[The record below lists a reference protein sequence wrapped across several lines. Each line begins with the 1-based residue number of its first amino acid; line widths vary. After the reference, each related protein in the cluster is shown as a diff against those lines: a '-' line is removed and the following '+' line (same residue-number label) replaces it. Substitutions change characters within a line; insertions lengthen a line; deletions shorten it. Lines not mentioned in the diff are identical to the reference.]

1 MPDSPEIADASD
13 CLNLLRSELQAMTPR
28 AFETMVGRLA
38 EHLLDVRFS
47 QARSGFQEG
56 GDTGSVGREGR
67 RLRIEAKRYSSNFD
81 ARDILGGFH
90 QAINRDPT
98 MEAWIAA
105 ATRDIPEQLANALEL
120 AGHKEGVPVLSV
132 DFPDATDPPLA
143 ALCTANPEIVVE
155 LAGKKAGDLCS
166 TLRPVLVQA
175 LERLRREFEEW
186 QIGFEWIR
194 SLAADDCAEIWHS
207 KRRALAAFGQDVAGG
222 DGRPFVRRKGP
233 EDALTDWWVDT
244 KVADAPFVALG
255 QGGHGKTWTALSWTV
270 DSIDCLPIVLTLPAR
285 SIVDGARFDE
295 GRILGLLG
303 ERLATLTRVRN
314 GLHWARRVER
324 FLARPMDEGPAI
336 LLLVDGLNENPQVDW
351 IALFQVLQDKPF
363 SGRVRAIATC
373 RPQFFSGRLGNLR
386 RLVSQGCTTTV
397 DRFTVSPG
405 GELDRMLAAFNL
417 TQAKLHPDLIEL
429 ARVPRLFPLVV
440 RLHERLADAGRITIH
455 RLLWEYGRDVFGE
468 RSGRSFSEIEWRE
481 WLAEI
486 ARCERTGQRP
496 RTIGEL
502 SSTTARADLEPSE
515 VSARLSDI
523 IEGNFTIAGS
533 SDDLLSPDI
542 VAHALG
548 AGLLTHLERLN
559 RETASNLQAELDEWL
574 DPIADLEERG
584 ELLRAA
590 CSIMAERDQGTP
602 PEIAGLLVAA
612 WLQSQNLPDGH
623 AAEATRLGIDLTE
636 GFLLAIEKS
645 SASSH
650 ALARSIA
657 TQAIRAIPSASKET
671 YRQIVDAGARWMS
684 RVSLDVSPKHEG
696 HEQMDAERSKRF
708 MDRVG
713 SDQPGNLTV
722 LGCALELEKRVDI
735 ELQQTIATLLDGRP
749 LAGAVGTFL
758 PAAIAAAIRHRY
770 EVWEDLKWLCLLNE
784 VDPDETAAA
793 LRLLADDVSERTTE
807 EGVNPLLPRRVAAL
821 LMRLSGMEEDEG
833 PASDMD
839 PGIDRF
845 WNYED
850 DYLNDP
856 GKSLFRLE
864 RRHAAAALAD
874 RSIPLRNRIQKGHD
888 FILDPTFELPPE
900 FVKDVKIA
908 ATAFD
913 MSKVDVGRS
922 RTSEDIS
929 FATLQPAVAR
939 CDPASL
945 ADMYGRKLMGYA
957 DRPVETFDASAWS
970 ATDPAL
976 LVDREMAEGCQ
987 NLRERSKGAPS
998 YNSTS
1003 PSSLLLAEI
1012 IPLAPAEQLTHVL
1025 AADLEWILL
1034 DFENVLR
1041 EVGATDIDALLD
1053 ANRDEPQRLKNLL
1066 CLLSS
1071 ADVSDLN
1078 DSAWSLIEE
1087 LAFDQAFDAR
1097 GCAFMILNRVD
1108 PERFGRQLLAADWN
1122 WLSEDHDLCRHYG
1135 SDAVITAGGQLI
1147 FEDIAPRIHPTLLAR
1162 AVRKRGG
1169 SRSEAQ
1175 LAADIFDSIVLQTKL
1190 EAPDPGS
1197 EITIDLHRRGDHPL
1211 LFSVTPGPMSSEGEH
1226 PFERL
1231 TRDPDEYEKHTRL
1244 AVDTARERIR
1254 AAQAA
1259 GASLYLSNIRAL
1271 DMVPL
1276 VTSCPEQVQQWLEGM
1291 EEVTA
1296 DFRRRVML
1304 AEGFYLALVEA
1315 LLIVDSLQGAAAWRS
1330 LQRGMHTQYIGLA
1343 GVSELILMLFR
1354 VPETAAVLH
1363 LRDRL
1368 LELDLTNT
1376 DHGLLDLAVAAIAY
1390 DRQAW
1395 LERTVEFGRQSDLA
1409 WRRRRAITLSGF
1421 TSGAELPVAGSHPE
1435 GPDTTSADEREAVS
1449 ARRRARDAQA
1459 RHWWRTFV
1467 ASDDPECAFAAWV
1480 LFCDSADRRALAWL
1494 KNEPWPEGSQDDLCY
1509 RKTIQMDLDQREMRK
1524 KAQEQEKD
1532 GTSKFLNRSITDV
1545 VHPWYRGANRL

>member
-1 MPDSPEIADASD
+1 MSDTRQLADQTD
-13 CLNLLRSELQAMTPR
+13 LNQLRSELQAMTPR
-28 AFETMVGRLA
+28 AFEMMVGRLA
-38 EHLLDVRFS
+38 EHLLDIRFS
-47 QARSGFQEG
+47 PARSGFQEG

-90 QAINRDPT
+90 QAINRDPA

-120 AGHKEGVPVLSV
+120 EGHKEGVPVLSV
-132 DFPDATDPPLA
+132 DFPETIDPPLA
-143 ALCTANPEIVVE
+143 ALGTANPEIVAE

-166 TLRPVLVQA
+166 ALQPVLAPA

-186 QIGFEWIR
+186 QIGFDWVR
-194 SLAADDCAEIWHS
+194 SLAANDCHEIWHS

-222 DGRPFVRRKGP
+222 DGRPFVGRTGP
-233 EDALTDWWVDT
+233 EDALTDWWIDT

-295 GRILGLLG
+295 NRILGLLG
-303 ERLATLTRVRN
+303 ERFASLTRARDS
-314 GLHWARRVER
+314 LHWTRRARRL
-324 FLARPMDEGPAI
+324 LARPDEEGPAI
-336 LLLVDGLNENPQVDW
+336 LLLIDGLNENPQADW
-351 IALFQVLQDKPF
+351 IALFQLLQDKPF
-363 SGRVRAIATC
+363 SGRIRVIATS

-386 RLVSQGCTTTV
+386 RLVSPGCTTTV
-397 DRFTVSPG
+397 DRFTVSPA
-405 GELDRMLAAFNL
+405 GELDQMLAAFKL

-429 ARVPRLFPLVV
+429 ARVPRLFPLVI

-468 RSGRSFSEIEWRE
+468 RSGRSFSEDEWRE

-486 ARCERTGQRP
+486 ARRERAGQRP
-496 RTIGEL
+496 RTISEL
-502 SSTTARADLEPSE
+502 SETTARADLEASD

-533 SDDLLSPDI
+533 PDDLLSPDI

-559 RETASNLQAELDEWL
+559 RETTSNLQAELDEWL
-574 DPIADLEERG
+574 DPIADLEERA

-657 TQAIRAIPSASKET
+657 TQAIRAIPSATKET
-671 YRQIVDAGARWMS
+671 YQLIVEAGVKWMS
-684 RVSLDVSPKHEG
+684 HVSLDVSPKHEG
-696 HEQMDAERSKRF
+696 HEQMEADRSQRF

-713 SDQPGNLTV
+713 RDQPGSLTV
-722 LGCALELEKRVDI
+722 LGCALDLEKRVDF

-749 LAGAVGTFL
+749 LAGALEIFL
-758 PAAIAAAIRHRY
+758 RAAIAGAIRHRY

-793 LRLLADDVSERTTE
+793 LRLLAANVSERTAE
-807 EGVNPLLPRRVAAL
+807 EGINPLLPKRVAAL
-821 LMRLSGMEEDEG
+821 LMWLSGTEADEG

-839 PGIDRF
+839 PGLDRF
-845 WNYED
+845 WDYEN
-850 DYLNDP
+850 DYLKDP
-856 GKSLFRLE
+856 GKSWFRLE
-864 RRHAAAALAD
+864 RRHAATALAD
-874 RSIPLRNRIQKGHD
+874 RTVPLRNRIQKGHD
-888 FILDPTFELPPE
+888 FILDPTFELPNAFIE
-900 FVKDVKIA
+900 DVKIA
-908 ATAFD
+908 AREFD
-913 MSKVDVGRS
+913 MAKVDVGRH

-929 FATLQPAVAR
+929 FETLQPAVAR
-939 CDPASL
+939 CDPTSL
-945 ADMYGRKLMGYA
+945 AEMYGRKLKGYA
-957 DRPVETFDASAWS
+957 ERPVETFDASAWS
-970 ATDPAL
+970 ATDSAL
-976 LVDREMAEGCQ
+976 LVDQAMADGCRS
-987 NLRERSKGAPS
+987 LRERSKDAPS
-998 YNSTS
+998 FNSTS
-1003 PSSLLLAEI
+1003 PSSLLLAEV
-1012 IPLAPAEQLTHVL
+1012 IPLAPAEQITHVL
-1025 AADLEWILL
+1025 AANLEWILL

-1041 EVGATDIDALLD
+1041 KVSASDIDALFN
-1053 ANRDEPQRLKNLL
+1053 ANGDTPQRLKNLL
-1066 CLLSS
+1066 CLLSG
-1071 ADVSDLN
+1071 AGVSELSDQ
-1078 DSAWSLIEE
+1078 AWRQIEG
-1087 LAFDQAFDAR
+1087 LAFDQTFEAR
-1097 GCAFMILNRVD
+1097 GCAFMILNHVD
-1108 PERFGRQLLAADWN
+1108 PDRFGRQLLTADWN
-1122 WLSEDHDLCRHYG
+1122 WVSEDHDLCRHYG
-1135 SDAVITAGGQLI
+1135 SHAIITAGGQLS
-1147 FEDIAPRIHPTLLAR
+1147 FEEIAPRIHPTLLAR

-1175 LAADIFDSIVLQTKL
+1175 LAADIFDSIVLQTNL

-1211 LFSVTPGPMSSEGEH
+1211 LFSVTPGPMPGEDKH

-1244 AVDTARERIR
+1244 AVDTARERIQS
-1254 AAQAA
+1254 AQAA
-1259 GASLYLSNIRAL
+1259 GASLYLSNVKAQ
-1271 DMVPL
+1271 DMVLL
-1276 VTSCPEQVQQWLEGM
+1276 VTSCPEQVQRWLEGM
-1291 EEVTA
+1291 EEVSA

-1304 AEGFYLALVEA
+1304 AEGFYLALTEA
-1315 LLIVDSLQGAAAWRS
+1315 LLIVDSPQGAMAWRA
-1330 LQRGMHTQYIGLA
+1330 LNRGMHTQYIGLA

-1354 VPETAAVLH
+1354 IPETATVLE
-1363 LRDRL
+1363 LRDAL

-1376 DHGLLDLAVAAIAY
+1376 DEGLLDLAVAAIAY
-1390 DRQAW
+1390 DRHDW
-1395 LERTVEFGRQSDLA
+1395 LERTVQTGRQSDLA

-1421 TSGAELPVAGSHPE
+1421 TSGANLPVHGSHPE
-1435 GPDTTSADEREAVS
+1435 GPDTTAADEREAVS

-1467 ASDDPECAFAAWV
+1467 ASDDPDDAFAAWI

-1494 KNEPWPEGSQDDLCY
+1494 RNEPWPEESQDDLSY
-1509 RKTIQMDLDQREMRK
+1509 RKTIQMDLNQREVRK
-1524 KAQEQEKD
+1524 KAQQQEKD
-1532 GTSKFLNRSITDV
+1532 GSSKFLNRSITDV
-1545 VHPWYRGANRL
+1545 VYPWFRGAQRS